1 MNRFGDMSMYA
12 KVMGIVYAHTR
23 ARPRRFE
30 TVVACRRHASTRVLG
45 RARPR
50 SMAEAWVSPLDVDVH
65 SRTTVDEDL
74 ERAVA
79 SSGAYARAAR
89 AQAFTRD
96 DFASPEARI
105 AALSVDGS
113 TTTTSSP
120 SSFVPK
126 VVIVGVGSE
135 AGADAC
141 EAAARAVSARTR
153 GVVIASDAREM
164 TRRAPHSGTG
174 EKTHASFLTPSVS
187 SPQSSCTMY
196 EDIERGV
203 IFVETRCELVAAGA
217 RAWAKE
223 VLRACG
229 CVAGA
234 PTRVLILTGCSE
246 LETSEAEM
254 SHELID
260 SVQAYALETSAVKA
274 NAAAWPP
281 APRPLPIGVFLPSNG
296 AAALLTMCEM
306 LNIEARA
313 VAIPE
318 SEPVRVMFAGADVN
332 AARQA
337 AAHAAEVLGFEFTCE
352 FKTRRAPIRADN
364 VYA

>member
-1 MNRFGDMSMYA
+1 
-12 KVMGIVYAHTR
+12 
-23 ARPRRFE
+23 
-30 TVVACRRHASTRVLG
+30 
-45 RARPR
+45 
-50 SMAEAWVSPLDVDVH
+50 
-65 SRTTVDEDL
+65 
-74 ERAVA
+74 
-79 SSGAYARAAR
+79 
-89 AQAFTRD
+89 
-96 DFASPEARI
+96 
-105 AALSVDGS
+105 
-113 TTTTSSP
+113 
-120 SSFVPK
+120 
-126 VVIVGVGSE
+126 
-135 AGADAC
+135 
-141 EAAARAVSARTR
+141 
-153 GVVIASDAREM
+153 
-164 TRRAPHSGTG
+164 
-174 EKTHASFLTPSVS
+174 
-187 SPQSSCTMY
+187 
-196 EDIERGV
+196 
-203 IFVETRCELVAAGA
+203 
-217 RAWAKE
+217 
-223 VLRACG
+223 
-229 CVAGA
+229 
-234 PTRVLILTGCSE
+234 
-246 LETSEAEM
+246 M